1 MEEKILTCIE
11 CPMGCSIKVAISD
24 NKVVSVDGY
33 NCARG
38 KIYVENEAFC
48 PKRVVTSTVKT
59 CFDKMLAVK
68 TDAPVKKSEIFDVM
82 DKINAIFIDTKV
94 KIGDI
99 ILKDIVEG
107 VNLVATSQVG

>member
-11 CPMGCSIKVAISD
+11 CPMGCSIKIAI
-24 NKVVSVDGY
+24 NGTKVVSIDGN
-33 NCARG
+33 NCLRG
-38 KIYVENEAFC
+38 KTYVENEVFC

-59 CFDKMLAVK
+59 TFNKMVAVK
-68 TDAPVKKSEIFDVM
+68 TDAPVEKAKIFEVM
-82 DKINAIFIDTKV
+82 DKINAICIDKKV

-107 VNLVATSQVG
+107 VNLVATSQIG